1 MFSNYSLLPELTFSL
16 FWFLYDC
23 LVIDVIETDLLKLSE
38 IMHVELSFQ
47 EIVLRDNQLK
57 KIPDVE
63 IFKKL
68 LVFDVS
74 FNEISSLNG
83 LSKVSSTLREL
94 YVSKNEIT
102 KMEEIEH
109 FHELQI
115 LELGSNRLR
124 VSFS

>member
-1 MFSNYSLLPELTFSL
+1 M
-16 FWFLYDC
+16 
-23 LVIDVIETDLLKLSE
+23 IETDLLKLSE

-94 YVSKNEIT
+94 YVSKNELT
-102 KMEEIEH
+102 KMEEIVH